1 MGKVSA
7 PAVEVEVLVL
17 EEVVDVLELAELVD
31 ESPVVSSSIRI
42 MASPVSFSSWGQS
55 SVRSE
60 QIVATAS
67 GHSVPAPSSSSMM
80 VKRPVR
86 SVMGVSADW
95 VLLAVDF

>member
-42 MASPVSFSSWGQS
+42 IASSVSFSSLS
-55 SVRSE
+55 LIHISR
-60 QIVATAS
+60 
-67 GHSVPAPSSSSMM
+67 
-80 VKRPVR
+80 
-86 SVMGVSADW
+86 
-95 VLLAVDF
+95 